1 MHYCA
6 RNYNNHQMISL
17 IIVRMIG
24 QNSTRHVIVSFA
36 FWFNLVRFGV
46 NHVIMC
52 CSAFHHERSGSC
64 RVAKSMQHDNVLY
77 CSMIMCYIMGRL
89 SHDLLCFVYF
99 LLFGWQCVRLRL
111 AEQRL
116 QPASQQSNKN
126 DISIYNQISCTISIM
141 RGDANGSAPN
151 G

>member
-1 MHYCA
+1 
-6 RNYNNHQMISL
+6 
-17 IIVRMIG
+17 
-24 QNSTRHVIVSFA
+24 
-36 FWFNLVRFGV
+36 
-46 NHVIMC
+46 
-52 CSAFHHERSGSC
+52 
-64 RVAKSMQHDNVLY
+64 
-77 CSMIMCYIMGRL
+77 MCYIMGRL

-141 RGDANGSAPN
+141 RGGCKWVCSKWVDHAYLLYVQRAQKLQCSRVAFYFQTPHSKCLTIVYLGKTGNIFIFRKCMQHSWDDLIFSAQVGGENAP
-151 G
+151 